1 MEMTVDIIIS
11 ILNMMLSVTAIW
23 IAIKSSRSTSKDATR
38 QIENIK
44 QLSKIQIETSIK
56 QMEVE
61 IQKNLLLAKQA
72 QEELD
77 KINSINSSPLAG
89 QIDWRREM
97 LRRNTEEKPK
107 KDLDFY
113 RSYINDLKEICHSLT
128 KLKKELK

>member
-38 QIENIK
+38 QIESIK

-107 KDLDFY
+107 KDLA
-113 RSYINDLKEICHSLT
+113 
-128 KLKKELK
+128 

>member
-1 MEMTVDIIIS
+1 MEMTVDIIFS

-38 QIENIK
+38 QIESIK

-61 IQKNLLLAKQA
+61 IQKNLLLAQQA

-77 KINSINSSPLAG
+77 KINRINSSPLAG
-89 QIDWRREM
+89 QIDWKREM
-97 LRRNTEEKPK
+97 LRKNMEEKPK
-107 KDLDFY
+107 KTWISIAL
-113 RSYINDLKEICHSLT
+113 IQTILKRYAT
-128 KLKKELK
+128 V

>member
-1 MEMTVDIIIS
+1 MEMTVDIIFS

-38 QIENIK
+38 QIESIK

-89 QIDWRREM
+89 QIDWKREM

-107 KDLDFY
+107 KDSDFY
-113 RSYINDLKEICHSLT
+113 RSYTNDLKEIYHSLT

>member
-1 MEMTVDIIIS
+1 MEMTVDIIFS
-11 ILNMMLSVTAIW
+11 ILNMMLSVSAIW

-38 QIENIK
+38 QIESIK

-72 QEELD
+72 REELD
-77 KINSINSSPLAG
+77 KINRINSSPLAG
-89 QIDWRREM
+89 QIDWKREM

-113 RSYINDLKEICHSLT
+113 RSYTNDLKEICHSLT

>member
-1 MEMTVDIIIS
+1 MEMTVDIIFS

-38 QIENIK
+38 QIESIK

-61 IQKNLLLAKQA
+61 IQKNLLLAQQA

-77 KINSINSSPLAG
+77 KINRINSSPLAG
-89 QIDWRREM
+89 QIDWKREM

-113 RSYINDLKEICHSLT
+113 RFYTNDLKEICHSLT